1 MTAQPKPTQP
11 IPKMTVD
18 EFLVWADSQPGRHEL
33 LDGEVFAMSPERLR
47 HAEVKASVYLALRAS
62 LGRATVTCR
71 VLPDGMTVR
80 IDPTTAFEPDA
91 LVYCGA
97 RIDPDAIEIPDPVI
111 VVEVFLPS
119 TRTFDSGYKLAG
131 YFRIASV
138 MHCLM
143 VDPVRRLVIHHKRG
157 GGDLIETRI
166 AGEGILDLS
175 PPGLSVPV
183 SDLFAEA

>member
-1 MTAQPKPTQP
+1 MTAQPEPTQP

-18 EFLVWADSQPGRHEL
+18 EFLVWADSRPGRHER
-33 LDGEVFAMSPERLR
+33 LDGEVFAMSPDRLR
-47 HAEVKASVYLALRAS
+47 HADVKASVYPALRAAP
-62 LGRATVTCR
+62 GRATVTCR

-80 IDPTTAFEPDA
+80 IDPTIAFEPDA

-97 RIDPDAIEIPDPVI
+97 RIDPDAIEIPDPII
-111 VVEVFLPS
+111 VVEVFSQS
-119 TRTFDSGYKLAG
+119 TRTLNSGYKLAG

-143 VDPVRRLVIHHKRG
+143 VDPVKRLVIHHKRSS
-157 GGDLIETRI
+157 GDLIETRI
-166 AGEGILDLS
+166 AGEGILDLW

-183 SDLFAEA
+183 ADLFAEA

>member
-1 MTAQPKPTQP
+1 MTAQLQPTEP
-11 IPKMTVD
+11 TRKMTVD
-18 EFLVWADSQPGRHEL
+18 EFLVWAESRSGRYEL
-33 LDGEVFAMSPERLR
+33 LDGEVFAMSPERAR
-47 HAEVKASVYLALRAS
+47 HAEVKASVYLALRTA
-62 LGRATVTCR
+62 LGRANVPCR

-80 IDPTTAFEPDA
+80 VDPTTAFEPDA

-111 VVEVFLPS
+111 VVEVFSPS

-143 VDPVRRLVIHHKRG
+143 VDPVRRLVIHHKRS

-166 AGEGILDLS
+166 ASEGALELS

-183 SDLFAEA
+183 ADLFAEA